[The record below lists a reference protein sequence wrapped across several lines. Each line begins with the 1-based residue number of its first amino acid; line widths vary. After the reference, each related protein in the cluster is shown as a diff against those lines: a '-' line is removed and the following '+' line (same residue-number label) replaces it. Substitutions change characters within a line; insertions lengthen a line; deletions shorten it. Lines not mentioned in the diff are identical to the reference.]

1 MKLYLLDRTS
11 SHQHSFN
18 VSLNSYP
25 HFLKVWHYHPELELV
40 SILKSTGTH
49 FIGDNIERFDVGD
62 VILIGKD
69 LPHMWLNDEHYFNQ
83 KIENEAEAVAVH
95 FKHDF
100 LGDTFLM
107 APENKSILQI
117 LDKAGRGIK
126 FVGIDNKII
135 DAINSLLNLKP
146 FKRMIQFIEILDS
159 LANHK
164 NIKVLSSTSFLDNF
178 HQTDNKRLNKI
189 YEFVYNG
196 FKEDINSR
204 DVAEYIGMN
213 PSAFSRYFKSIHR
226 KTFTTYL
233 NEIKVGYA
241 CKLLLEHDLNITAIG
256 YECGFNNL
264 SNFNRQ
270 FKAITTLSPTKYIQ
284 FHTQNS
290 K

>member
-1 MKLYLLDRTS
+1 MKLHLLDRTS
-11 SHQHSFN
+11 QDHHSFN

-40 SILKSTGTH
+40 SILKSTGTR

-69 LPHMWLNDEHYFNQ
+69 LPHMWLNDESYFNQ
-83 KIENEAEAVAVH
+83 TTEKEAEAVAIH
-95 FKHDF
+95 FKNDF
-100 LGDTFLM
+100 LGNAFLM
-107 APENKSILQI
+107 APENKRI
-117 LDKAGRGIK
+117 LDLLEKAKRGIK
-126 FVGIDNKII
+126 FISIENKVIE
-135 DAINSLLNLKP
+135 DINSLLNLKP
-146 FKRMIQFIEILDS
+146 FNRMIQFIEILDS

-164 NIKVLSSTSFLDNF
+164 DIKVLSSPSFLDNF
-178 HQTDNKRLNKI
+178 HRTDNKRLDKI

-233 NEIKVGYA
+233 NEIRVGYA
-241 CKLLLEHDLNITAIG
+241 CRLLLERDVNITAIG

-270 FKAITTLSPTKYIQ
+270 FKAITTFSPTQYIQ
-284 FHTQNS
+284 IHTH
-290 K
+290 